1 MKLITADYIFDGS
14 AISEQ
19 TGIVLDQDNKIIEII
34 ADGQFDKSK
43 FTYFPGL
50 LTPGF
55 VNAHCHLELSHLKDK
70 FNTGTGLI
78 AFLYSVVSQRAF
90 PQNIIDDAIIWADS
104 LMYRN
109 GIVAVGDISNKTDT
123 IQTKKNSKIEYYNF
137 IECFDFHQEDK
148 YKYFLEP
155 YLKVHEAFGTLKKSL
170 SPHAPYTVSANL
182 FAEINHRNRDF
193 EILSI
198 HNQETTDEDALFL
211 NKSGKLEEFFQ
222 KFGFDLNNFKPI
234 QNTSIHYTM
243 SKLSE
248 QFQLLLVHNTMM
260 KKQDIESAIQW
271 NKNIYFVTCPNAN
284 LFIENRL
291 PNYKEFINSNATL
304 CIGTDSLSSN
314 WTLCILEEIKTIL
327 KYQSFL
333 SLEEVLQWATLNGAK
348 ALGMSDRFGTFKP
361 GMKPGINLISN
372 IKPHH
377 HTITISESSRVTK
390 LY

>member
-1 MKLITADYIFDGS
+1 M
-14 AISEQ
+14 
-19 TGIVLDQDNKIIEII
+19 
-34 ADGQFDKSK
+34 
-43 FTYFPGL
+43 
-50 LTPGF
+50 
-55 VNAHCHLELSHLKDK
+55 
-70 FNTGTGLI
+70 
-78 AFLYSVVSQRAF
+78 
-90 PQNIIDDAIIWADS
+90 
-104 LMYRN
+104 
-109 GIVAVGDISNKTDT
+109 
-123 IQTKKNSKIEYYNF
+123 
-137 IECFDFHQEDK
+137 
-148 YKYFLEP
+148 
-155 YLKVHEAFGTLKKSL
+155 KVHEAFGTLKKSL